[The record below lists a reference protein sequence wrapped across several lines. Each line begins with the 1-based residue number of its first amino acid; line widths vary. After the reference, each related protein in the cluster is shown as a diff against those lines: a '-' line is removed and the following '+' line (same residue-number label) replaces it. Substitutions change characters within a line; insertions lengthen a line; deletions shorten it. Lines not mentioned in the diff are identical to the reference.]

1 MLILCPECGL
11 QVSDIATS
19 CPHCGYPLTPKP
31 QIPVTQP
38 VQQKRMHLP
47 NGFGS
52 ISEIHSK
59 RLRKPF
65 YVTVP
70 AGKTPEGRPVRK
82 PLKPISYFKTYNEAY
97 QALVAYHRDPYDP
110 ETNITFRNS
119 LTCGATKKKRQS
131 KRSLSVVFAASGDIQ
146 IR

>member
-70 AGKTPEGRPVRK
+70 AGNRLNQYLISKLTMKLTRRLWHTIVIHMIP
-82 PLKPISYFKTYNEAY
+82 KPIS
-97 QALVAYHRDPYDP
+97 H
-110 ETNITFRNS
+110 FRNS